1 MATAAAPLIAPIILA
16 SRSPRRRDLL
26 TKLGVAFE
34 VHSADIDET
43 EREGEAPLAYVRR
56 VARGKAQAIA
66 AKHPGRVVLAADTP
80 VLVGRRIL
88 QTPQTVEEARVMLKL
103 QSNRRVHVPTA
114 VVAIDAKGVVRE
126 ALVQSYIKLK
136 PITEAERDAYL
147 ESNLWEGCSG
157 AIKGE
162 VMEHWFVQMHGSRSG
177 ILGLPLY
184 ETAKL
189 LRASGVEIQP
199 FESPR
204 S

>member
-43 EREGEAPLAYVRR
+43 EREGETPLTYVRR

-126 ALVQSYIKLK
+126 AISDSYVKLK
-136 PITEAERDAYL
+136 PLSDTEIESYL
-147 ESNLWEGCSG
+147 SSG
-157 AIKGE
+157 YWRGVSGGLKCE
-162 VMEHWFVQMHGSRSG
+162 VMELWFCKMHGAPSAIG
-177 ILGLPLY
+177 GLPLY